1 MTVVVAGY
9 SEFQMDRD
17 LRIFNRHFAHSTRS
31 TLCTRYRLD
40 NRTALSRHRHLHY
53 GIRFRMYWITSR
65 IAILRKE
72 KRIGAR
78 LHFFFLHLLTD
89 CDLRVDAKND
99 IFTWTFVKKKKKI
112 KKEKK
117 IARTEERT
125 DCEVKPGE
133 RIKVYCMDAIS
144 IHFH

>member
-1 MTVVVAGY
+1 
-9 SEFQMDRD
+9 
-17 LRIFNRHFAHSTRS
+17 
-31 TLCTRYRLD
+31 
-40 NRTALSRHRHLHY
+40 
-53 GIRFRMYWITSR
+53 MYWITSR

-117 IARTEERT
+117 KARKEERT
-125 DCEVKPGE
+125 DWEEKPGE
-133 RIKVYCMDAIS
+133 RIKEK
-144 IHFH
+144 